1 MFPVKRFPAA
11 KREEKRVRY
20 ERFARFGGGGSG
32 CLRATGGENCD
43 CSDGSI
49 RPGIGLTESEFS
61 ALVST
66 LPHPP
71 DRFLCFPAHGENE
84 EKFFVSLSNGRVY
97 VYDGSQ
103 DEFVEAYCQLD
114 PPMCWTIVRNG
125 EGEPEIA
132 VGDGLDIWRYDR
144 ETGFFVR
151 QYEFIPSALCFFGE
165 RLFAAEVE
173 RVHYSAPLAPFDFA
187 ESADEGGYIDF
198 PSDDGGILALSAL
211 ADGVYAFR
219 ARSVFRLKA
228 DGAGRD
234 FASEKIGYG
243 GGEIYGVSEG
253 LPDGKIYLL
262 SSDGLYAFDGKKFSA
277 VCPAAPLSPFPGEA
291 RFGRIGGKTAVTYV
305 SDDAGGKRV
314 FVFDEEEGEGY
325 FSSLPADGFSGT
337 GGGVFCVAEG
347 SVAEVAAGGTLPEG
361 EEFVFVAE
369 HLDFGAGG
377 RKFWKELDLRGEG
390 SCTAE
395 IGNENGEKRTFSFD
409 LQSGCAHVFPLL
421 PGREF
426 SLRISLSPGAAV
438 TEAEAV
444 FLTCSDK

>member
-11 KREEKRVRY
+11 KREEERVRY

-49 RPGIGLTESEFS
+49 RPGIGLTGSEFS

-165 RLFAAEVE
+165 RLFAAEGE

-187 ESADEGGYIDF
+187 ESADEGGYVDF

-291 RFGRIGGKTAVTYV
+291 RFGRIGGKTAFAYV
-305 SDDAGGKRV
+305 SDEAGGKRV
-314 FVFDEEEGEGY
+314 FVFDEGAGEGY

-395 IGNENGEKRTFSFD
+395 IGNENGEKRMFSFD
-409 LQSGCAHVFPLL
+409 LQSGCARVLPLL

-444 FLTCSDK
+444 FLTSSDK

>member
-11 KREEKRVRY
+11 KREEKQVRY

-165 RLFAAEVE
+165 RLFAAEGE

-187 ESADEGGYIDF
+187 ESADEGGYVDF

-262 SSDGLYAFDGKKFSA
+262 S
-277 VCPAAPLSPFPGEA
+277 
-291 RFGRIGGKTAVTYV
+291 
-305 SDDAGGKRV
+305 
-314 FVFDEEEGEGY
+314 
-325 FSSLPADGFSGT
+325 
-337 GGGVFCVAEG
+337 
-347 SVAEVAAGGTLPEG
+347 
-361 EEFVFVAE
+361 
-369 HLDFGAGG
+369 
-377 RKFWKELDLRGEG
+377 
-390 SCTAE
+390 
-395 IGNENGEKRTFSFD
+395 
-409 LQSGCAHVFPLL
+409 
-421 PGREF
+421 
-426 SLRISLSPGAAV
+426 
-438 TEAEAV
+438 
-444 FLTCSDK
+444 

>member
-165 RLFAAEVE
+165 RLFAAEGE

-243 GGEIYGVSEG
+243 SFPRTDCMLSTGRNFPPSVRPLLFLLFPGRRGSEG
-253 LPDGKIYLL
+253 SAERRRSPMFRTMRAGKGCSYLTRRRGR
-262 SSDGLYAFDGKKFSA
+262 DIFPP
-277 VCPAAPLSPFPGEA
+277 CPPTDFPG
-291 RFGRIGGKTAVTYV
+291 R
-305 SDDAGGKRV
+305 AGACSAWRK
-314 FVFDEEEGEGY
+314 
-325 FSSLPADGFSGT
+325 
-337 GGGVFCVAEG
+337 
-347 SVAEVAAGGTLPEG
+347 
-361 EEFVFVAE
+361 
-369 HLDFGAGG
+369 GASRRSPPGG
-377 RKFWKELDLRGEG
+377 RCPKERNL
-390 SCTAE
+390 
-395 IGNENGEKRTFSFD
+395 
-409 LQSGCAHVFPLL
+409 
-421 PGREF
+421 
-426 SLRISLSPGAAV
+426 SLSPNISISARAGGSSGRNSTCGEREAARRRSE
-438 TEAEAV
+438 TKTGKKGR
-444 FLTCSDK
+444 FLSICKAAARACFPCFREGNFPCGFPFRPAPR

>member
-49 RPGIGLTESEFS
+49 RPGIGLAESKFS

-66 LPHPP
+66 LPYPP
-71 DRFLCFPAHGENE
+71 DRFLYLPVHGENE
-84 EKFFVSLSNGRVY
+84 EKCFLSLSNGRVY
-97 VYDGSQ
+97 AYDGAQ

-114 PPMCWTIVRNG
+114 PPICRAVVRNG

-132 VGDGLDIWRYDR
+132 VGDGLDIWRYDA

-151 QYEFIPSALCFFGE
+151 QYEFAPSALCFFGE
-165 RLFAAEVE
+165 RLFAAEGE
-173 RVHYSAPLAPFDFA
+173 RVHYSAPLAPFDFT
-187 ESADEGGYIDF
+187 ESADEGGYVDF
-198 PSDDGGILALSAL
+198 PSGDGKIVALSAL

-253 LPDGKIYLL
+253 LPDGRIYLL

-277 VCPAAPLSPFPGEA
+277 VCPSAPLSPFPGEV
-291 RFGRIGGKTAVTYV
+291 RFGRIGRKTAVAYV

-314 FVFDEEEGEGY
+314 FVFDEGAGEGY

-337 GGGVFCVAEG
+337 DGGVFCAAEG

-361 EEFVFVAE
+361 EEFVFLAE

-377 RKFWKELDLRGEG
+377 RKFWKELALRGEG
-390 SCTAE
+390 NCMAE
-395 IGNENGEKRTFSFD
+395 IGNENGEKRTFFCD
-409 LQSGCAHVFPLL
+409 LQSGCARVLPLL
-421 PGREF
+421 SGREF

-444 FLTCSDK
+444 FLVYSDK

>member
-165 RLFAAEVE
+165 RLFAAEGE

-291 RFGRIGGKTAVTYV
+291 RFGRIGGKTAVAYV
-305 SDDAGGKRV
+305 SDDAGGK
-314 FVFDEEEGEGY
+314 GC
-325 FSSLPADGFSGT
+325 SCLT
-337 GGGVFCVAEG
+337 GRRGRDIFPPCPPTDFPGR
-347 SVAEVAAGGTLPEG
+347 AG
-361 EEFVFVAE
+361 ACSAWRK
-369 HLDFGAGG
+369 GASRRSPPGG
-377 RKFWKELDLRGEG
+377 RCPKERNL
-390 SCTAE
+390 
-395 IGNENGEKRTFSFD
+395 
-409 LQSGCAHVFPLL
+409 
-421 PGREF
+421 
-426 SLRISLSPGAAV
+426 SLSPNISISARAGGSSGRNSTCGEREAARRRSE
-438 TEAEAV
+438 TKTGKKGR
-444 FLTCSDK
+444 FLSICKAAARACFPCFREGNFPCGFPFRPAPR